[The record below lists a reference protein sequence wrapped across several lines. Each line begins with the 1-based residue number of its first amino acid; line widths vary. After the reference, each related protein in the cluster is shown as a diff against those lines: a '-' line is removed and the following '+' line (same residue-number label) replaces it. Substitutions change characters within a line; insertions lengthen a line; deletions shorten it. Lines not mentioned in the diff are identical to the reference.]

1 MAARKKTTEVA
12 EEVKNVVDETEEVK
26 NVVEEA
32 EEVKDI
38 PTEETT
44 EETKEETPGETLS
57 NSLDKLVN
65 AVTDKINKDMNTP
78 KPAAPEK
85 KKPWK
90 LGFWGYLGLIV
101 VTKATV
107 EIVKAVADSK
117 RPRK

>member
-12 EEVKNVVDETEEVK
+12 EEVKNVVEEAEEVK
-26 NVVEEA
+26 NVVEDA
-32 EEVKDI
+32 EEVK
-38 PTEETT
+38 EETT
-44 EETKEETPGETLS
+44 EETKEETPSETLS

-78 KPAAPEK
+78 KPATPEK
-85 KKPWK
+85 KKPGK